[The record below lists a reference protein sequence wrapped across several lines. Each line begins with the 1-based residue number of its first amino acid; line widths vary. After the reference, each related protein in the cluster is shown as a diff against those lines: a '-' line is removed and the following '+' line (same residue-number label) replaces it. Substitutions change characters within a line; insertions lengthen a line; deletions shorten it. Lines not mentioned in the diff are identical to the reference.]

1 MLSRRP
7 SLARREAIDFYVCI
21 APWLIGYIVLV
32 AGPIIASLVLS
43 FTTWDMAS
51 APRLVGLGN
60 YVALFNAD
68 KLFGSSL
75 RVTVIWV
82 VFGVPLRLA
91 VALAVAIL
99 LNQKIRAIGLLR
111 TIYYLPSVVSGVAV
125 ALVWVWV
132 LQPQYGL
139 LNQFL
144 LLFGIQG
151 PIWLGS
157 ETWALPAFIIMSLWS
172 TGATMVIFLAGLQ
185 SVPQEL
191 YEAAQIDG
199 ATTWRSFWTITLPLI
214 TPVLLFNLVIG
225 VIQSFQVFAQ
235 AFIMTNGGPNNA
247 TLFYVL
253 YLYRVAF
260 EYSQMG
266 YASAMAW
273 ILFLIILVCTLA
285 IFRSA
290 ASWVYYE
297 GEVKSL

>member
-1 MLSRRP
+1 MFGSR
-7 SLARREAIDFYVCI
+7 LARREALAFYLFI
-21 APWLIGYIVLV
+21 SPWLVGFFGLVL
-32 AGPIIASLVLS
+32 GPILASFALS
-43 FTTWDMAS
+43 FTSWNMAS
-51 APRLVGLGN
+51 DPVWVGLGN
-60 YVALFNAD
+60 YLALFTAD
-68 KLFGSSL
+68 RLFGVSL
-75 RVTVIWV
+75 RVTLIWV

-91 VALAVAIL
+91 VALAIAVM
-99 LNQKIRAIGLLR
+99 LNQRIRAIGLLR

-139 LNQFL
+139 LNQLL
-144 LLFGIQG
+144 LLFGIRG
-151 PIWLGS
+151 PTWLGS
-157 ETWALPAFIIMSLWS
+157 EEWALPAFIVMSLWG

-185 SVPQEL
+185 GVPAEL
-191 YEAAQIDG
+191 YEAARVDG
-199 ATTWRSFWTITLPLI
+199 ATTWRSFWSITLPLI
-214 TPVLLFNLVIG
+214 TPVVLFNLIIG

-260 EYSQMG
+260 QYSQMG

-273 ILFLIILVCTLA
+273 ILFLIVFVCTLL

-290 ASWVYYE
+290 ARWVYYE
-297 GEVKSL
+297 GEIRGGR